1 MAQKVLTTLQDD
13 IDGSKASETVTFALD
28 GVTYQ
33 IDLNT
38 RHATKLRKT
47 FAPFISAGRRVGGRS
62 VRRAPAAVAPAPAAR
77 RSRAKAE
84 TPVDPAAVR
93 AWASANRIKVS
104 PRGRI
109 PGSVVAQFR
118 AAGH

>member
-13 IDGSKASETVTFALD
+13 IDGTKASETVTFSLD

-38 RHATKLRKT
+38 KHANKLRKT
-47 FAPFISAGRRVGGRS
+47 FAPFITAGRKVGGRS
-62 VRRAPAAVAPAPAAR
+62 TRRTANPAKTTTRPR
-77 RSRAKAE
+77 TAKVE
-84 TPVDPAAVR
+84 TPVDPTAVR
-93 AWASANRIKVS
+93 AWAAANRIKVS

-109 PGSVVAQFR
+109 PGSVIEQFR